1 MDSAHGQSFLL
12 LSTYTYALRNAH
24 GASDNLWL
32 LKRFNV
38 LHPEKLPSAQERY
51 DNEVKRI
58 LGVLE
63 RSLTG
68 KQWLVGEKCTFAD
81 LAFVTWNERLGRA
94 MGVPDSDPLKED
106 SFKKA
111 LQCRDKLMDEQ
122 GLMPNGMPKGVNN
135 IAEYEAKIKAE
146 EGA

>member
-1 MDSAHGQSFLL
+1 MVHLICDLL
-12 LSTYTYALRNAH
+12 I
-24 GASDNLWL
+24 
-32 LKRFNV
+32 RFNV

-51 DNEVKRI
+51 NNEVKRI

-63 RSLTG
+63 QSLTG
-68 KQWLVGEKCTFAD
+68 KQWLVGDKCTFAD
-81 LAFVTWNERLGRA
+81 LVFVTWNERLGRA
-94 MGVPDSDPLKED
+94 MGVLDSDPLKGFPNVHAWHDRMISRD
-106 SFKKA
+106 SFQKA